1 MNGKT
6 ILDLSER
13 SCYRIEIK
21 HTRSG
26 AGLGEEQYQES
37 GLLCTPYQ
45 YPCYQTITLKV
56 QVLRVKT
63 TSLSTLDL
71 TEHRLNPKP

>member
-1 MNGKT
+1 MLWLWLTPRYEWK
-6 ILDLSER
+6 DHFR

-37 GLLCTPYQ
+37 GLLCTPY
-45 YPCYQTITLKV
+45 
-56 QVLRVKT
+56 
-63 TSLSTLDL
+63 
-71 TEHRLNPKP
+71 